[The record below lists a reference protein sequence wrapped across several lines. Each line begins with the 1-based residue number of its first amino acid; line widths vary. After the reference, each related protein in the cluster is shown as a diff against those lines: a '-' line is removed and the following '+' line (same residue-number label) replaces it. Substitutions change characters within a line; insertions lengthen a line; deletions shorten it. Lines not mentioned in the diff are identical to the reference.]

1 MGSTKV
7 MIVEDNTTV
16 AEDCY
21 DCLKNLGYSV
31 TSIVSSGEE
40 SIEKA
45 EIEQP
50 DAVIMDIYLRSEM
63 DGIKAAEQI
72 YSSFEIPVVF
82 LSAYTDN
89 ELLERA
95 KRVGSFG
102 YLVKPF
108 DERELYATIEMAL
121 CKAKAE
127 KELKQMEARIRQAQK
142 MEAIGTLSGGIAH
155 QFNNAL
161 TVVTG
166 NIAFLEMDF
175 PDDKNVANYTKDM
188 KASVIRMTQLTAQL
202 LAYAGGGKYQAK
214 IVSLSD
220 FVRNALPLVKHT
232 IDPAIHVE
240 TDLPRD
246 ILDVEA
252 DLTQMQIVLSAV
264 LINASESME
273 GKGRIRITCR
283 NTMITD
289 ETAESFSGLKPGNYV
304 NLTISDDGQGMDEE
318 TRTRIFEPFF
328 TTNFLGRGLG
338 MAAAYGIIKNHN
350 GWVSVDSEPGSG
362 TIVKIYLPVTQ
373 SQMQEPAKTNT
384 EQIKGT
390 GTILIIEDEEMVMTV
405 YRAILEELGYQVL
418 EAKTGQEA
426 INAVKT
432 FDGDIDVA
440 MLDILLPDMNGNAVY
455 PFLMEARPNLKVIV
469 MSGYSIDGTA
479 RKILNAGAQDFLQK
493 PFSIA
498 VLSEKLKKILKDTNI
513 GNLDEITSASSRI
526 DLEGLQTVTCI

>member
-1 MGSTKV
+1 MGSAKI

-21 DCLKNLGYSV
+21 DCLENLGYSV

-45 EIEQP
+45 ETERP
-50 DAVIMDIYLRSEM
+50 DVVIMDIHLRNDM

-72 YSSFEIPVVF
+72 YSTFGIPVVF
-82 LSAYTDN
+82 LSAYTDSD
-89 ELLERA
+89 LLERA
-95 KRVGSFG
+95 KQVGSFG

-108 DERELYATIEMAL
+108 EERELYATIEMAL

-127 KELKQMEARIRQAQK
+127 KERRQMEARLRLAQK
-142 MEAIGTLSGGIAH
+142 MQAIGTLAGGIAH

-161 TVVTG
+161 TVLAGNIEFLKMNFTG
-166 NIAFLEMDF
+166 N
-175 PDDKNVANYTKDM
+175 KNIDSYTKKM
-188 KASVIRMTQLTAQL
+188 QASVIRMTKLTAQL
-202 LAYAGGGKYQAK
+202 LAYAGGGKYRAK
-214 IVSLSD
+214 TVSLSD
-220 FVRNALPLVKHT
+220 FLRDTLPLVKHN
-232 IDPAIHVE
+232 IDPAIQVV
-240 TDLPRD
+240 TDLPQD
-246 ILDVEA
+246 ILNVKA
-252 DLTQMQIVLSAV
+252 DLTQMQMVLSAV

-273 GKGRIRITCR
+273 KKGSIRITCR
-283 NTMITD
+283 NTMLTD
-289 ETAESFSGLKPGNYV
+289 ETVEDFHGLKPGNYV
-304 NLTISDDGQGMDEE
+304 TLTISDDGKGMDEE

-338 MAAAYGIIKNHN
+338 MAAAYGIVKNHG
-350 GWVSVDSEPGSG
+350 GWISVDSEPGKG
-362 TIVKIYLPVTQ
+362 TIVKIYLPAIQAHV
-373 SQMQEPAKTNT
+373 QEPKKIKT

-390 GTILIIEDEEMVMTV
+390 GTILIIEDEETVMTV
-405 YRAILEELGYQVL
+405 CRTILEWLGYQVL

-432 FDGDIDVA
+432 FDGDIDLA

-469 MSGYSIDGTA
+469 MSGYSLDSTA

-498 VLSEKLKKILKDTNI
+498 VLSEKLEKVLKNT
-513 GNLDEITSASSRI
+513 
-526 DLEGLQTVTCI
+526 